1 MGKFE
6 NEETDVQK
14 TRVVSH
20 KKTEAI
26 DYSDQKGGGEGL
38 LLGKEQLRAKE
49 REKLAK
55 QLPPTI
61 PERSKFDDNYDP
73 SLALRGSGGDKKT
86 RVVPKTRATSDEE
99 DTSTPVVAWLVIIE
113 GPGRGRAFEMSYGL
127 NKIGR
132 GADQEI
138 TLNFGDEEISRKN
151 HAAIE
156 YDPKDRSF
164 YLTKGENLVYVND
177 KRVGMNS
184 EHKMDA
190 GDLIQIG
197 KTFLNFVPF
206 CHPGFDWSD

>member
-6 NEETDVQK
+6 NDESDVPK
-14 TRVVSH
+14 TRVVRQT
-20 KKTEAI
+20 KTEPV
-26 DYSDQKGGGEGL
+26 DYGNQKGSGDGVVL
-38 LLGKEQLRAKE
+38 DREQLRAME
-49 REKLAK
+49 RAKLAK
-55 QLPPTI
+55 QPPPTV
-61 PERSKFDDNYDP
+61 PENKRGFGVTDPPPGYESPRSANKTVVYPKQNV
-73 SLALRGSGGDKKT
+73 SG
-86 RVVPKTRATSDEE
+86 DEE
-99 DTSTPVVAWLVIIE
+99 ETIAPVVAWLVIVE
-113 GPGRGRAFEMSYGL
+113 GKGRGRAFEVSYGL

-132 GADQEI
+132 SADQEI
-138 TLNFGDEEISRKN
+138 PLNFDDEEISRKN

-184 EHKMDA
+184 EHKMEA

-197 KTFLNFVPF
+197 NSILNFVPF